1 MRMSHM
7 VVMVAELS
15 DWYCNLW
22 CISSRNETAWRH
34 LPPESL
40 SQHWGYRLAWGK
52 SGRESDHWQR
62 LTTNHWPRAQVG
74 SPGANQLLM
83 PSPRKHLAKSAL
95 MTWNGL
101 IITMPKLVMGRR
113 VDPQQGPSSLGP
125 PGLISDPTDLHGFSW
140 STRNLMKHTLGS
152 NLSAFTTNLRSFGHT
167 WNEVN
172 PSF

>member
-7 VVMVAELS
+7 IVVVAELS
-15 DWYCNLW
+15 DWYYNMW

-34 LPPESL
+34 LSSESL
-40 SQHWGYRLAWGK
+40 SQHWGYRLAGRK
-52 SGRESDHWQR
+52 SGRESDPWQK
-62 LTTNHWPRAQVG
+62 LTTNHWPCAQVG
-74 SPGANQLLM
+74 SSGANQLLM
-83 PSPRKHLAKSAL
+83 PSPREHLANSAL

-101 IITMPKLVMGRR
+101 SITMPKLVMGKR

-125 PGLISDPTDLHGFSW
+125 PGLISDPMDICGFSW
-140 STRNLMKHTLGS
+140 STLSLMQHTLGS
-152 NLSAFTTNLRSFGHT
+152 NLSAFTTKLRSFGHS